1 MHENSCV
8 RLAKPTALEQFHAQP
23 YFPLGRCL
31 VVSHLGLLEQHNQ
44 PATAG
49 SFVFFQ
55 MTRLQTLRKFAFNT
69 QNGRCFYCGLPMW
82 EKHEKKAFSQRY
94 PLPSHLIEL
103 CQSTAEHLHARQ
115 DGGEDHLNNIVAA
128 CKYCNS
134 MRHKGRT
141 NNAPSPKQYKHQ
153 VQKINQQGW
162 WHPAWSVLNKASTW
176 GLILGR
182 SALAPSGR

>member
-82 EKHEKKAFSQRY
+82 ESSDQAAFASRFKISKKLM
-94 PLPSHLIEL
+94 PW
-103 CQSTAEHLHARQ
+103 CQSTAEHLCAQQ
-115 DGGEDHLNNIVAA
+115 DGGKDVRENIAAA
-128 CKYCNS
+128 CKFCNAT
-134 MRHKGRT
+134 RHKGRAA
-141 NNAPSPKQYKHQ
+141 NAPSPEQYKARIQRH
-153 VQKINQQGW
+153 VAQGK
-162 WHPAWSVLNKASTW
+162 WHPALVALTASGW
-176 GLILGR
+176 
-182 SALAPSGR
+182 PSPMHPTHPR